1 MEYFGKYIDFLFL
14 TIYNTS
20 SLEDVEM
27 EFLKKNVEHVINFAK
42 YIWERIICIIL
53 VLVFITII
61 TIIFFSNSVIL
72 TPENVESQQI
82 LFSGISLEN
91 LGVWFTSIALI
102 ATALWSM
109 YQYTKNKISKQQ
121 EKASE
126 IAQDFSNTLIEKMG
140 IISDVLM
147 PNHEIQKMVTKIVKS
162 KKLNQFTTL
171 EIRNILED
179 EKCFEKCDKIIH
191 SKRTQGRYN
200 EILKERYNDIEQN
213 RFDSYFPLL
222 VENTLNHLE
231 AICINISSQ
240 AAGSQFIYDSLH
252 QSFLRTVE
260 ILSIKISSN
269 NHNNVDKYF
278 TNIIQV
284 YDMWNKQKTKDIRKL
299 RKTQS
304 KIDKLNN
311 KAKKEINTLLSKK
324 NKTV

>member
-1 MEYFGKYIDFLFL
+1 
-14 TIYNTS
+14 
-20 SLEDVEM
+20 M
-27 EFLKKNVEHVINFAK
+27 EFLKKNIEHVINFAK

-53 VLVFITII
+53 VLLFITII
-61 TIIFFSNSVIL
+61 TIVFFSNSTVL
-72 TPENVESQQI
+72 TPEDVESQQI
-82 LFSGISLEN
+82 LFLGISLEN
-91 LGVWFTSIALI
+91 LGVWFASIALI

-147 PNHEIQKMVTKIVKS
+147 PNHEVQKMVTKIVKS

-179 EKCFEKCDKIIH
+179 EKCFEKYDKIIH
-191 SKRTQGRYN
+191 SKRTQKRYN
-200 EILKERYNDIEQN
+200 EILEERYNDIEKN

-252 QSFLRTVE
+252 QSFLRTIE
-260 ILSIKISSN
+260 ILSIKLSSN
-269 NHNNVDKYF
+269 NRNNVDKYF

-284 YDMWNKQKTKDIRKL
+284 YDMWSKQKTKDIRKL

>member
-1 MEYFGKYIDFLFL
+1 MD
-14 TIYNTS
+14 
-20 SLEDVEM
+20 
-27 EFLKKNVEHVINFAK
+27 FLKKNIEHVFNFVK
-42 YIWERIICIIL
+42 YLWERIICIIL
-53 VLVFITII
+53 LLIFIIII
-61 TIIFFSNSVIL
+61 TFLFFSNSIIL
-72 TPENVESQQI
+72 NPEGVESQQI
-82 LFSGISLEN
+82 LFLGISLEN
-91 LGVWFTSIALI
+91 LVAWFTSIALI

-147 PNHEIQKMVTKIVKS
+147 PNHEIQKMITKIVKS

-191 SKRTQGRYN
+191 SKRTQERYN
-200 EILKERYNDIEQN
+200 EILKERYNDIEKN
-213 RFDSYFPLL
+213 RFDSYFPFL

-260 ILSIKISSN
+260 ILSIKLSSN
-269 NHNNVDKYF
+269 NRNNVDKYF

-284 YDMWNKQKTKDIRKL
+284 YDMWNKQKMKDIQKL
-299 RKTQS
+299 RKTQN

-311 KAKKEINTLLSKK
+311 KAKKEINNLLSKK

>member
-1 MEYFGKYIDFLFL
+1 MD
-14 TIYNTS
+14 
-20 SLEDVEM
+20 
-27 EFLKKNVEHVINFAK
+27 FLKKNIEHVFNFVK
-42 YIWERIICIIL
+42 YLWERIICIIL
-53 VLVFITII
+53 LLIFIIII
-61 TIIFFSNSVIL
+61 TFLFFSNSIIL
-72 TPENVESQQI
+72 NPEGVESQQI
-82 LFSGISLEN
+82 LFLGISLEN
-91 LGVWFTSIALI
+91 LVAWFTSIALI

-147 PNHEIQKMVTKIVKS
+147 PNHEIQKMITKIVKS

-191 SKRTQGRYN
+191 SKRTQ
-200 EILKERYNDIEQN
+200 ERYNDIEKN

-260 ILSIKISSN
+260 ILSIKLSSN
-269 NHNNVDKYF
+269 NRNNVDKYF

-284 YDMWNKQKTKDIRKL
+284 YDMWNKQKMKDIQKL
-299 RKTQS
+299 RKTQN

-311 KAKKEINTLLSKK
+311 KAKKEINNLLSKK